1 MTGILVIAH
10 GNLARELR
18 QVATFILGQDH
29 QGLLALDIDPSQSP
43 EEIREKVAEAIT
55 QADQGEGVLILTDLF
70 GGTPSNFG
78 LAFLEEGRV
87 EVVSGVN
94 LPMLIK
100 ALQHQDLP
108 PRDLANLVT
117 EAGRKAIIRSAGL
130 LED

>member
-10 GNLARELR
+10 GNLARELVK
-18 QVATFILGQDH
+18 VATFILEEEEGVFP
-29 QGLLALDIDPSQSP
+29 LDIDPTEAP
-43 EEIREKVAEAIT
+43 EGIRDRIEEALR
-55 QADQGEGVLILTDLF
+55 QADQGQGVLILTDLF

-100 ALQHQDLP
+100 ALQHRELP
-108 PRDLANLVT
+108 PGDLAALVT
-117 EAGRKAIIRSAGL
+117 EAGRKAIVRSSVF
-130 LED
+130 LEG

>member
-10 GNLARELR
+10 GNLARELVK
-18 QVATFILGQDH
+18 VAAFILEDQEGVFP
-29 QGLLALDIDPSQSP
+29 LDIDPAEEP
-43 EEIREKVAEAIT
+43 EKIRERIEKTLAS
-55 QADQGEGVLILTDLF
+55 ADQGQGVLILTDLF

-100 ALQHQDLP
+100 AVQHRELP
-108 PRDLANLVT
+108 PRELAALVT
-117 EAGRKAIIRSAGL
+117 EAGKKAIVRSAAF

>member
-10 GNLARELR
+10 GNLARELVK
-18 QVATFILGQDH
+18 VATFILEEGE
-29 QGLLALDIDPSQSP
+29 GVFPLDIHPTESP
-43 EEIREKVAEAIT
+43 EGIKDRIEKALRE
-55 QADQGEGVLILTDLF
+55 ADQGQGVLILTDLF

-78 LAFLEEGRV
+78 LAFLEEGQV

-100 ALQHQDLP
+100 ALQHRELP
-108 PRDLANLVT
+108 PRDLAALVT
-117 EAGRKAIIRSAGL
+117 EAGKKAIVRSAVF

>member
-10 GNLARELR
+10 GNLARELVK
-18 QVATFILGQDH
+18 VAAFILEDQEGVFP
-29 QGLLALDIDPSQSP
+29 LDIDPAEEP
-43 EEIREKVAEAIT
+43 EKIRERIEKTLAL
-55 QADQGEGVLILTDLF
+55 ADQGQGVLILTDLF

-100 ALQHQDLP
+100 AVQHRELP
-108 PRDLANLVT
+108 PRELAALVT
-117 EAGRKAIIRSAGL
+117 EAGKKAIVRSAAF
-130 LED
+130 LES